1 MEIIILCMSEEKLKR
16 IEQIKQD
23 WADEVRKIDSDS
35 EVKGLGQKK
44 YNKPYKDLEKKYLVQ
59 NIYSMADNCDLL
71 LDF

>member
-1 MEIIILCMSEEKLKR
+1 MSEEKLKR

-59 NIYSMADNCDLL
+59 NVYSMADNCNLL
-71 LDF
+71 LDFQ

>member
-44 YNKPYKDLEKKYLVQ
+44 YNKPYKDLEKKYFPLLREAINK
-59 NIYSMADNCDLL
+59 NI
-71 LDF
+71 

>member
-35 EVKGLGQKK
+35 EVKGLGQKNITSHTRIWK
-44 YNKPYKDLEKKYLVQ
+44 RNIFFCYEKQ
-59 NIYSMADNCDLL
+59 
-71 LDF
+71 

>member
-1 MEIIILCMSEEKLKR
+1 MCMSEEKLKR

-59 NIYSMADNCDLL
+59 NVYSMADNCNLL
-71 LDF
+71 LDFQ